1 MLYTNKKIISYIGL
15 LFVVFV
21 WGTAPL
27 VTLYFY
33 KYYSPSIRLFFS
45 EVILFVAYLIMSI
58 KHLEKFNMQ
67 YIKTGVP
74 TGLFL
79 ALANVTQKIGL
90 MYTTPARYAFLENLS
105 CITVPVVMYF
115 LIRKKP
121 NFITILS
128 CILCLTGAAVLNG
141 VSFLNG
147 AWGIGEIL
155 CAFAGLLYGFNI
167 AGTGVFA
174 KKFYAPLYL
183 AVQAAV
189 GIIISLA
196 FSLALN
202 FIRFPSAS
210 GTLVPIEKIYFSFD
224 YRHIIFTIIYVVIV
238 NALCW
243 VIRTNS
249 MKHIEASTVSI
260 IMPFSAVVT
269 ATLSV
274 VAGNDVFNFNLLI
287 GGVIVIASIIISS
300 FGDIKHSE

>member
-1 MLYTNKKIISYIGL
+1 MFGLSKKTVSYMGL
-15 LFVVFV
+15 LFVVLV

-58 KHLEKFNMQ
+58 KHLDKFNMQ
-67 YIKTGVP
+67 YIKAGVP

-105 CITVPVVMYF
+105 CITVPIVMYF
-115 LIRKKP
+115 LIKKKP
-121 NFITILS
+121 NFTTILA
-128 CILCLTGAAVLNG
+128 CILCLTGVGVLNG
-141 VSFLNG
+141 VSFSNG
-147 AWGIGEIL
+147 SWGIGEIL

-174 KKFYAPLYL
+174 KKLYAPLYL

-189 GIIISLA
+189 GMLISLA

-274 VAGNDVFNFNLLI
+274 VAGNDVFNFNLLV

>member
-1 MLYTNKKIISYIGL
+1 MLCSNKKTISYIGL
-15 LFVVFV
+15 LFVVIV

-27 VTLYFY
+27 VTLHFY

-45 EVILFVAYLIMSI
+45 EMVLFVAYLIMSI
-58 KHLEKFNMQ
+58 KHLDKFNMQ
-67 YIKTGVP
+67 YIKAGVP

-79 ALANVTQKIGL
+79 ALANVSQKIGL

-105 CITVPVVMYF
+105 CITVPVVLYF
-115 LIRKKP
+115 LVKKKP
-121 NFITILS
+121 NYTTVLS
-128 CILCLTGAAVLNG
+128 CVLCLIGVAVLNG
-141 VSFLNG
+141 VSFSNS
-147 AWGIGEIL
+147 AWGVGEIL
-155 CAFAGLLYGFNI
+155 CALAGLLYGFNI

-174 KKFYAPLYL
+174 KKLYVPLYL

-189 GIIISLA
+189 GILISLV

-202 FIRFPSAS
+202 FIMIPSAS
-210 GTLVPIEKIYFSFD
+210 GNPVPIEKIYFSFD
-224 YRHIIFTIIYVVIV
+224 YRHIIFTIFYVVIV
-238 NALCW
+238 SALCW

-269 ATLSV
+269 AILSV
-274 VAGNDVFNFNLLI
+274 IAGNDVFNFNLLV
-287 GGVIVIASIIISS
+287 GGSLVIASIIISS